1 MERLGIIGAMA
12 SEVTHLTEQMEE
24 KTVTRAA
31 GLRFYDG
38 TLMGCP
44 VVVAECGVGKVC
56 AAVCAQVM
64 IDRFRVTGLVN
75 TGVAG
80 GLHPELK
87 VGDIVIGTD
96 AVQHDFDLTA
106 TGAVKGYL
114 FGEDESVPTRF
125 HSDPTLVA
133 AFKRAADKILTG
145 GKTYR
150 EGTIASGDIFVADPA
165 LKRDLVE
172 RYGAAAAEM
181 EGAAIAQVAA
191 ANAVPAVIIRAI
203 SDLAGEKA
211 EISFAEFEQE
221 AAALS
226 AQIVMEMLAQL
237 GKKREE

>member
-12 SEVTHLTEQMEE
+12 SEITHLTEQMEE

-150 EGTIASGDIFVADPA
+150 EGTIASGDIFVADPGA
-165 LKRDLVE
+165 EAGFGGTVRRGGSRDGG
-172 RYGAAAAEM
+172 RGHCAGGGGQRCACGHHPRHFGFGRR
-181 EGAAIAQVAA
+181 EG
-191 ANAVPAVIIRAI
+191 
-203 SDLAGEKA
+203 
-211 EISFAEFEQE
+211 
-221 AAALS
+221 
-226 AQIVMEMLAQL
+226 
-237 GKKREE
+237 